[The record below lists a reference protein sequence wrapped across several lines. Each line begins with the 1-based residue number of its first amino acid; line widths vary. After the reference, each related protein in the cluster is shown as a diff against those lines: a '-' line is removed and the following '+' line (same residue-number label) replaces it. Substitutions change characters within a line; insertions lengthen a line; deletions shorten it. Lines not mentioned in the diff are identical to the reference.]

1 MSTMPQSTKLK
12 IIEKLC
18 YTFLYS
24 VNPISHGGTLEAS
37 HTENNNYVL
46 FCIEHMIIL
55 FAKLS
60 KAQAPALLSFNL
72 ILSHQATHLTGKV
85 LPSLLECFSPPK
97 LSVPAT
103 ID

>member
-1 MSTMPQSTKLK
+1 MPQSTKLK

-37 HTENNNYVL
+37 HTENNYYVL

-60 KAQAPALLSFNL
+60 KAQAKAELKPYSQLFS
-72 ILSHQATHLTGKV
+72 ATHPPTQ
-85 LPSLLECFSPPK
+85 PPNRESL
-97 LSVPAT
+97 A
-103 ID
+103 